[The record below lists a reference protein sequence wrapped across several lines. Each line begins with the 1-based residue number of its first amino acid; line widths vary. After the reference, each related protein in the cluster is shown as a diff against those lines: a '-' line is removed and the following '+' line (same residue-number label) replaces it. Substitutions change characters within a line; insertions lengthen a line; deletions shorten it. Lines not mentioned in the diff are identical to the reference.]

1 MKKNLLLI
9 LLLGFC
15 YCAFCQKVTFTKD
28 SIFLNDKACLL
39 FSRTGNDFV
48 IYKLDSSKMI
58 LGSIQNTA
66 PGKFSTT
73 YTFLPSNKDFINS
86 KINGR
91 NELLF
96 ILIQNKVLTETG
108 ELNEKKLSK
117 FIEKYNGQ

>member
-1 MKKNLLLI
+1 MKKILFLI
-9 LLLGFC
+9 LLLAFYG
-15 YCAFCQKVTFTKD
+15 CAFCQKLTFMKD

-39 FSRTGNDFV
+39 YNRTGNDFI

-58 LGSIQNTA
+58 LGSIQNVG

-73 YTFLPSNKDFINS
+73 YTFEPSNKDFTNS

-108 ELNEKKLSK
+108 ELNEKKLLK
-117 FIEKYNGQ
+117 FIEK